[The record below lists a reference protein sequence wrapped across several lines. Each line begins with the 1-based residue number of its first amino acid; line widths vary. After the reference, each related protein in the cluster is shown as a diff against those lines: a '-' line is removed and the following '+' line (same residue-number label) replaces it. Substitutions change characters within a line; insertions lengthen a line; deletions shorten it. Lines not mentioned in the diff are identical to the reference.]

1 MQRILSIVLADSP
14 VKPDTETN
22 IREQLLL
29 KHIASLCML
38 KHLLW

>member
-1 MQRILSIVLADSP
+1 MQEILSIALADSH

-22 IREQLLL
+22 VREQLLL

-38 KHLLW
+38 KRVLW